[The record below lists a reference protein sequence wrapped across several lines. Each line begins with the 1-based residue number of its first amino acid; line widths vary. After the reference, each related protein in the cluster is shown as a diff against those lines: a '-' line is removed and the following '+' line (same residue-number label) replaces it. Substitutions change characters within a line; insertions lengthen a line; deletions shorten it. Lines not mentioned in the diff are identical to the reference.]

1 MYISTMDARLLW
13 SWIFKATEHKC
24 PNCHRSFTAIAPEVQ
39 QTSNAGE
46 RYSLLRG
53 EDYLD
58 GDALVYNDAR
68 DEENLV
74 GLESAGADQPADT
87 ENKGKGPINI

>member
-1 MYISTMDARLLW
+1 MYISAMDAKFLW
-13 SWIFKATEHKC
+13 TWIFQAAEHEC
-24 PNCHRSFTAIAPEVQ
+24 PNCHRPYTASAPEVKE
-39 QTSNAGE
+39 TSNAGE

-58 GDALVYNDAR
+58 GDAIAYNDAR

-74 GLESAGADQPADT
+74 GLESAEAEQSTDT
-87 ENKGKGPINI
+87 GNKGKGPINI